1 MRKRAIVSRVPISKM
16 HNTHLILYASHSD
29 LGLCKNEAGRARKA
43 LASFTY
49 INWFPL
55 EFPKQVEFK
64 VPLQN

>member
-43 LASFTY
+43 LASFKY
-49 INWFPL
+49 INWL
-55 EFPKQVEFK
+55 AWDY
-64 VPLQN
+64 QNK

>member
-43 LASFTY
+43 LAFKY
-49 INWFPL
+49 INWLAL
-55 EFPKQVEFK
+55 EFPKQV
-64 VPLQN
+64 